1 MNTHISQDNKKEKE
15 GFVILV
21 AVLVA
26 TVVVALGAF
35 IAAIAVK
42 ELELSTSGRESQ
54 DAFYAADA
62 ALECALYQDFRG
74 RRSPTDPN
82 PIFNGT
88 PAQITCNNAPI
99 TTVVRDV
106 DIGTPQQKP
115 SDASNSVT
123 YFQVTFAHPDISD
136 INLSPYALVKVAKT
150 DIGGLDDKTVIEAQ
164 GYNVRDASVP
174 GRVQRALQVVY

>member
-1 MNTHISQDNKKEKE
+1 MVIMSTQTHRHKKDKE

-42 ELELSTSGRESQ
+42 ELELSSSGRESQ

-62 ALECALYQDFRG
+62 ALECALYHDFHVEQFG
-74 RRSPTDPN
+74 SNIADPAGVSCNSSTPSPV
-82 PIFNGT
+82 I
-88 PAQITCNNAPI
+88 I
-99 TTVVRDV
+99 RDV
-106 DIGTPQQKP
+106 NFGQANQAP
-115 SDASNSVT
+115 SNQNNSVS
-123 YFQVTFAHPDISD
+123 YFKLVFSNGNQPDD
-136 INLSPYALVKVAKT
+136 ALWPMALVKVRKFDVGSIT
-150 DIGGLDDKTVIEAQ
+150 DKTVIEAQ
-164 GYNVRDASVP
+164 GYNVSDPTLP